1 MEKAR
6 KEYIQIKDIQIL
18 IQKTIAVVYI
28 HLELMPPLKDL
39 KTLVLLKQSNDF
51 RILALKVINL
61 IDAIP

>member
-1 MEKAR
+1 MEKTR

-28 HLELMPPLKDL
+28 HLESMPPLKD
-39 KTLVLLKQSNDF
+39 LLKQSNDF

>member
-28 HLELMPPLKDL
+28 HLESMPPLKDL

>member
-18 IQKTIAVVYI
+18 IQKTITVVYI
-28 HLELMPPLKDL
+28 HLESMPPLKDL

-51 RILALKVINL
+51 RILVLKVINL

>member
-1 MEKAR
+1 MEKTR

-28 HLELMPPLKDL
+28 HLESMPPLKDL

>member
-6 KEYIQIKDIQIL
+6 KEYIQIEDIQIL

-28 HLELMPPLKDL
+28 HLESMPPLKDL